1 MHNHIKVLAILFIAV
16 GVIGAFMGVA
26 FMALMLIGPIAEGDP
41 KAFLIVG
48 GIGSIFATLI
58 MVTTIPGIFVGYG
71 LLKRRNWARIV
82 GIIFAIFSMVDFPV
96 GTAIGIYALW
106 VLLKPETVLLFSHGP
121 GSQPVPSESTA

>member
-16 GVIGAFMGVA
+16 GVIGAFMGLV
-26 FMALMLIGPIAEGDP
+26 FMALMLVGPIAEGDP

-48 GIGSIFATLI
+48 GIGSILASLI

-71 LLKRRNWARIV
+71 LLKRRNWARVV
-82 GIIFAIFSMVDFPV
+82 GIIFAIFSMIDFPV

-121 GSQPVPSESTA
+121 GYQPTPSENPA